1 MSVLTSDMTAAMSDF
16 VRWPIRDAA
25 GSIVGHA
32 ASPETASYIESS
44 MRAVEV
50 RVINHA

>member
-1 MSVLTSDMTAAMSDF
+1 MSVITSDMTAAMRDS
-16 VRWPIRDAA
+16 VRWPIRDHA
-25 GSIVGHA
+25 GSVVGHA
-32 ASPETASYIESS
+32 TSRATATYIESS